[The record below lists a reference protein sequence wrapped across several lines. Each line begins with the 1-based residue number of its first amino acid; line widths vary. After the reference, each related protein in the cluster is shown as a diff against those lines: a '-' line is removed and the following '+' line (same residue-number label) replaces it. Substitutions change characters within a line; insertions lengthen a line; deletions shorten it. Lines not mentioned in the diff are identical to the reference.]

1 MWAHPPAVSRLIA
14 ADLVSSQAGTEILKT
29 GLSWVSVFETN
40 LSSIQFRYDIKT
52 WINDA
57 QVNKERIHKP
67 ILGILFWER
76 IGRLC
81 LDTYSVQHGVLCYV
95 NQCLWRRW
103 LRQFS
108 NQISPP
114 WKIAESEKPQD
125 YHQSERNNHM
135 GNFVCWWLDPQCRSW
150 KYNSTSKWISLH
162 CLMATWVLLSVSR
175 RTKQCTT
182 CLRKALR
189 WPLHHGKW
197 SEISGPKLCA
207 IWRHSF

>member
-1 MWAHPPAVSRLIA
+1 VWAHPPAVSRLIA

-108 NQISPP
+108 NP
-114 WKIAESEKPQD
+114 
-125 YHQSERNNHM
+125 R
-135 GNFVCWWLDPQCRSW
+135 
-150 KYNSTSKWISLH
+150 
-162 CLMATWVLLSVSR
+162 
-175 RTKQCTT
+175 
-182 CLRKALR
+182 
-189 WPLHHGKW
+189 HGKLLNQR
-197 SEISGPKLCA
+197 SLKTITKVKETA
-207 IWRHSF
+207 IWEIFYADEWTLNADLESIIQHQNE